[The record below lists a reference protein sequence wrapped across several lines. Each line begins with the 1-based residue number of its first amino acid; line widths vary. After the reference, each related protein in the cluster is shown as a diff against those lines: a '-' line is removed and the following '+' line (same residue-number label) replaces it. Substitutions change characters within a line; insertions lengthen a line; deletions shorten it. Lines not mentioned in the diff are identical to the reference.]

1 VIALNLLATAGRTLT
16 RPNPTWDW
24 WSLVGVVVVMV
35 LLRSW
40 LRSAVAW
47 WMLAVGVVGG
57 LAFSAAMR
65 AWGVIPVLGA
75 VVLLQV
81 IGVARPPRALRS

>member
-1 VIALNLLATAGRTLT
+1 VTALDLLATAGRTLT

-24 WSLVGVVVVMV
+24 WSLVGIVVVVI

-40 LRSAVAW
+40 LRRALAW
-47 WMLAVGVVGG
+47 WMLAVAVVGG

-65 AWGVIPVLGA
+65 AWGVVPVVGG
-75 VVLLQV
+75 VVLLHV
-81 IGVARPPRALRS
+81 IGGARRTRPQRS